1 MFCRHCGAQIPDGSA
16 FCTRCGQRVAD
27 GGAAPAAT
35 AVPAPAPQPAV
46 PPQSAPAQR
55 KRRRGLVVA
64 LVVLAVVAVAAAVG
78 AGLYLSGALNGVLG
92 RASVPDVVGEK
103 PYDALRDLRSASD
116 AWRVT
121 FLDESGQVLDVTD
134 EFSYQFYEVSSVTP
148 EPGSALSAADGGQSV
163 VVTLAKTQR
172 QIEREQA
179 IQGEIDDSLSN
190 GFKDETY
197 VDAGCYVEF
206 TGTTSVAVRDWYF
219 FENGEV
225 DDQNLAYYKDLAGEL
240 GSSVIGAS
248 YSSDGLPSALYVVV
262 RDDAS
267 EEEARRTRERG
278 EQLRTEM
285 ESAAHD
291 SADALLTDLCP
302 HIASVDTI
310 LLQGSLGSL
319 GASGSGEVSVTYELD
334 DTSVRITERG
344 DFDGSTWPTK
354 TDLDGDGRVYERT
367 VDYLSTC
374 TGRSVDYTIVNN
386 RGDVLFHYSA
396 PAGSYTFFF
405 EG

>member
-16 FCTRCGQRVAD
+16 FCRSCGQRVA
-27 GGAAPAAT
+27 GESAAPA
-35 AVPAPAPQPAV
+35 
-46 PPQSAPAQR
+46 SAPKTPTPDPQQPTPSPR
-55 KRRRGLVVA
+55 RHRRGAIAAGVIV
-64 LVVLAVVAVAAAVG
+64 AVVAVFVAVG
-78 AGLYLSGALNGVLG
+78 VGLYLSGALNGVLG
-92 RASVPDVVGEK
+92 RAGVPDVLGEK
-103 PYDALRDLRSASD
+103 PYDALQDLRSASD
-116 AWRVT
+116 AWQIT
-121 FLDESGQVLDVTD
+121 FLDESGQAVDVTD

-206 TGTTSVAVRDWYF
+206 TGTASLVVRDWYF

-278 EQLRTEM
+278 EQLRAEM
-285 ESAAHD
+285 ESAAYD

-302 HIASVDTI
+302 YIASVDTD

-319 GASGSGEVSVTYELD
+319 GASGSGEVTVTYELD
-334 DTSVRITERG
+334 DTSVRIIERG

-354 TDLDGDGRVYERT
+354 TDLGGDGRVYERT

-386 RGDVLFHYSA
+386 REDVLFHYSA
-396 PAGSYTFFF
+396 PANSYNFFF